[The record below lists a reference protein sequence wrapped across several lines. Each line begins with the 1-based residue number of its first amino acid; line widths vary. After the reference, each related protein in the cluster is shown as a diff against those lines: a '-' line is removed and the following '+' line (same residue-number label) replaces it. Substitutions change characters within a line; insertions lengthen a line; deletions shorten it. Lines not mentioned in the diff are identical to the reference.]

1 MYFVI
6 NNSLLIYR
14 FDQNLE
20 ARGVFLWKADN
31 SNSVRRMSNFNENVL
46 AAIEAKNTEKVAKFT
61 AMKDFDESKIMKED

>member
-31 SNSVRRMSNFNENVL
+31 SNSVRHMSNFNENVL

-61 AMKDFDESKIMKED
+61 AMKDFDESKLMNED